1 MSSYTWS
8 RRSTRPID
16 FREAL
21 AVRTRTDLEHFDD
34 LHRDDEG
41 EHDEER
47 GDRDQQGV
55 GEDLR
60 LRASRL
66 LRVGARELP
75 HDEEQDQGRDRGG
88 AEAPREKRRRDCDYG
103 RDHWGPSTL
112 ILDNDVRTYLNAF
125 PTRRFFENGNIR
137 ASEGG
142 AVVTAFE
149 APLRRPR
156 ARTRSGR
163 RTIRPRPS
171 CIRSPGSGPCS
182 GDG

>member
-1 MSSYTWS
+1 
-8 RRSTRPID
+8 D
-16 FREAL
+16 ANQ
-21 AVRTRTDLEHFDD
+21 
-34 LHRDDEG
+34 
-41 EHDEER
+41 HDSENSA
-47 GDRDQQGV
+47 DSPV
-55 GEDLR
+55 PNT
-60 LRASRL
+60 A
-66 LRVGARELP
+66 LP
-75 HDEEQDQGRDRGG
+75 HISHSGRN
-88 AEAPREKRRRDCDYG
+88 
-103 RDHWGPSTL
+103 HWGPSAL

-171 CIRSPGSGPCS
+171 CIRSPGSEPCS